1 MIGPML
7 RRTRFHY
14 AKSERGAAAVELAFA
29 LFLLTIPVMNV
40 VDLAFYAFTWMQTQN
55 AAQMGAQAAFSDCNT
70 ADALPAATRCYGVNT
85 SSTSSSANNMTLF
98 DTVNQGIQETA
109 LNSTVTLVSSQVTDG
124 YFCSSSAN
132 VLTQVGSLGYAYAD
146 AGGVGASANTNDVA
160 PVGVSSCSG
169 YQDTNAV
176 PGEYVVVNVTHTYQ
190 SIFGFVS
197 VASLL
202 PATMTATA
210 YVRID

>member
-1 MIGPML
+1 ML
-7 RRTRFHY
+7 RRSRFHY

-29 LFLLTIPVMNV
+29 LFLLTIPILNV

-70 ADALPAATRCYGVNT
+70 SNSLPAATNCAL
-85 SSTSSSANNMTLF
+85 STSANNMTLF

-109 LNSTVTLVSSQVTDG
+109 LNSSVSLVSSQVTDG

-132 VLTQVGSLGYAYAD
+132 VLTQVGSLGYAYPD
-146 AGGVGASANTNDVA
+146 AGGVGASANTNDIA
-160 PVGVSSCSG
+160 PVDVSTCSG
-169 YQDTNAV
+169 YQDTTAA
-176 PGEYVVVNVTHTYQ
+176 PGEYIVVNVTHTYQ